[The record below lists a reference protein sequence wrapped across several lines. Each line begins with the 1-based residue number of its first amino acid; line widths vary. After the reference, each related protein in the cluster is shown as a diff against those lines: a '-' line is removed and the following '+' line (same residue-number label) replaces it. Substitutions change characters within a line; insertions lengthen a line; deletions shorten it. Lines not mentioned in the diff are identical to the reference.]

1 MPWLIAL
8 RVVSLP
14 ATTSSR
20 KNEPSSPGVSLCM
33 PFSSSTSA
41 CISVVV
47 MSSRGLSSRSCAS
60 VEAVLEQLHARGHE
74 LFDRLHVLG
83 IADAEDD
90 VRELEDPLGVGA
102 RDAHHVADDLQRQR
116 GRDLADEVALAAE
129 RRDAVDDLARL
140 LRARCPRSARP
151 GAA

>member
-20 KNEPSSPGVSLCM
+20 KNEPSSPAVSRCL

-47 MSSRGLSSRSCAS
+47 MSSRGLSSRSS
-60 VEAVLEQLHARGHE
+60 REREPVLEQLHARGHE
-74 LFDRLHVLG
+74 LFHRLHVLG
-83 IADAEDD
+83 VADAEDD
-90 VRELEDPLGVGA
+90 VRELED
-102 RDAHHVADDLQRQR
+102 
-116 GRDLADEVALAAE
+116 ALACRSRGMPIMSQMICSGSAAAISLTKSHSPE

-140 LRARCPRSARP
+140 LAHRLLDLRDLARA
-151 GAA
+151 